1 MELLEDK
8 NGDKMDNE
16 IISNIKS
23 LGIDMINE
31 AGSGHPGIVL
41 GAAPI
46 VYSLYA
52 NHLNINTSDRNWY
65 NRDRFIMSSGH
76 GSALL
81 YAILFMSGFNLTIDD
96 LKNFRK
102 INSKTPGHPEINV
115 TPGVECSTGP
125 LGQGIATGVG
135 IALGEKILNS
145 NYKCPSGKSLFN
157 FKTYVLVGDG
167 DLMEG
172 ISYEACSFAGTMN
185 LNNLIIIYDSNN
197 MSLDGSTSNTFKEDV
212 RKRFKAFGFKTYLVK
227 NGNDLRKL
235 NFIIN
240 LAKNSNK
247 PVLIEVK
254 TKLGNGSLLENTNK
268 VHGMPLTNDD
278 ITQLKNKLNVPNEP
292 FYVNE
297 KAKSYLQN
305 KIANRVNK
313 LYTDSVNTYKEYV
326 DKVLNGNRNRINYLF
341 NRYTSSNIIG
351 YNWQFKDKQSLRDTN
366 QYVLKTI
373 LENIPIVI
381 GGSADLGTS
390 TKTYISELGD
400 ISFNNFKGKNI
411 WFGVREQ
418 SMGAILNGLSLVN
431 FRPFGSTFL
440 AFSDYLKPSIRMSAL
455 MNLPV
460 IYIFTHDSIS
470 IGCDGPTHQPV
481 EQLVSLRSIPNL
493 NVYRPCDAKELI
505 GCWQLILNSK
515 CPSALILSR
524 NEVNLQS
531 NSSMNDT
538 LRGGYI
544 FYKEQ
549 GRLDGV
555 IVATGSEVQMVKNI
569 VKELSN
575 NIRIVSMPS
584 KEVFDMQDDE
594 YKKII
599 LPKNIKTVV
608 VEVGSKYSWGS
619 IATDDDSMITVDNFG
634 KSGSHDQ
641 VLDYMNYS
649 YEKIKERIKNI
660 FNL

>member
-1 MELLEDK
+1 
-8 NGDKMDNE
+8 MDNE

-31 AGSGHPGIVL
+31 AKSGHPGIVL
-41 GAAPI
+41 SAAPI

-81 YAILFMSGFNLTIDD
+81 YATLFMCGFNLTLDD
-96 LKNFRK
+96 LKQFRK
-102 INSKTPGHPEINV
+102 INSKTPGHPEIDV

-145 NYKCPSGKSLFN
+145 SYKCPSGKSLFN

-172 ISYEACSFAGTMN
+172 ISYEACSLAGSLN
-185 LNNLIIIYDSNN
+185 LNNLIIIYDSND
-197 MSLDGSTSNTFKEDV
+197 MSLDGSTSNTFKENV
-212 RKRFKAFGFKTYLVK
+212 RKRFKSFGFKTYLVK

-268 VHGMPLTNDD
+268 VHGKPLTNDD
-278 ITQLKNKLNVPNEP
+278 IIQLKNKLNVPNEP

-297 KAKSYLQN
+297 KGKSYLQN

-313 LYTDSVNTYKEYV
+313 PYTDSVNTYKEYV
-326 DKVLNGNRNRINYLF
+326 DKVLNGNRNRISYLF
-341 NRYTSSNIIG
+341 NRYTSSNIINF
-351 YNWQFKDKQSLRDTN
+351 NWQFKEKESLRDTN
-366 QYVLKTI
+366 NYVLKT
-373 LENIPIVI
+373 LLDNIPVII
-381 GGSADLGTS
+381 GGSSDVGTS

-400 ISFNNFKGKNI
+400 IVSNNFKGKNI
-411 WFGVREQ
+411 WFGVREH

-460 IYIFTHDSIS
+460 TYIFTHDSIN

-524 NEVNLQS
+524 NDVSLQS
-531 NSSMNDT
+531 NSSIEGT
-538 LRGGYI
+538 LKGGYI
-544 FYKEQ
+544 FYPEQ
-549 GRLDGV
+549 TNLQGI
-555 IVATGSEVQMVKNI
+555 IVATGSEVGMVKNI
-569 VKELSN
+569 VKQLSPS
-575 NIRIVSMPS
+575 IRIVSIPS
-584 KEVFDMQDDE
+584 LEIFNNQDDS
-594 YKKII
+594 YKNQI
-599 LPKNIKTVV
+599 LPKNIKIVV
-608 VEVGSKYSWGS
+608 VEAGSKYSWGS
-619 IATDDDSMITVDNFG
+619 IASNDECLITIDNFG
-634 KSGSHDQ
+634 KSGSTEE
-641 VLDYMNYS
+641 VLDYMNFS
-649 YEKIKERIKNI
+649 YDKIYNRIKKI
-660 FNL
+660 FDIKN